1 MLRGNTMKTG
11 THLLKAFLTGILLMV
26 AWKWANNVIVR
37 FSEENFELTMSVFHF
52 AFLIG
57 TGLVIL
63 FGAILLFSDWR
74 R

>member
-1 MLRGNTMKTG
+1 
-11 THLLKAFLTGILLMV
+11 MV